1 MCLKVKVHITKE
13 KLSQHP
19 KERPLRR
26 TMLRG
31 PNSSASA
38 KGKHLSQIQIE
49 LAQTCSLFIHQRK
62 RALYNSRQRLM
73 KEKL

>member
-1 MCLKVKVHITKE
+1 MCLKVKVHITRE
-13 KLSQHP
+13 KSSQHP

-31 PNSSASA
+31 LNSSASA

-49 LAQTCSLFIHQRK
+49 LAQTCSLSILQKK
-62 RALYNSRQRLM
+62 RALYNSRPRLM